1 VCLFVGP
8 IKQQKSNGCSWTVFA
23 LKPRIAV
30 RLSSIAI
37 RFRVA
42 FRCVTANNLFDKAY
56 DTELDW
62 LQSSAFILKDNACLG
77 SASLRG
83 TFHPVC

>member
-1 VCLFVGP
+1 VSLFVGP
-8 IKQQKSNGCSWTVFA
+8 IKEQKSSSSSWIVFA
-23 LKPRIAV
+23 LKHRIAV

-56 DTELDW
+56 NTELDW
-62 LQSSAFILKDNACLG
+62 LQSSAFILKNNACLG
-77 SASLRG
+77 SASL
-83 TFHPVC
+83 

>member
-1 VCLFVGP
+1 MSLIVGP
-8 IKQQKSNGCSWTVFA
+8 IKEQKFSGCSWTVFA
-23 LKPRIAV
+23 LNPPIAV
-30 RLSSIAI
+30 RLCSIAI

-62 LQSSAFILKDNACLG
+62 LQSSAFFLKDNTCRS
-77 SASLRG
+77 SANL
-83 TFHPVC
+83 